1 MSKLTKLTISIFAVW
16 LIIVAVATSL
26 TFVTAS
32 IKVTDD
38 VDLMVQAA
46 TLASKCQQA
55 IKQEKAN
62 RGIDTYPLLDT
73 LDTGMLGIPS
83 VWQYLDYY
91 QDGTFEHYEQTFEPL
106 LAITTTD
113 GDLFSKR
120 TSCDPN
126 WAALMISLY
135 RRAGLKAGDQVGMTF
150 SGSFPAMNIAALV
163 SAQVYGLKVC
173 AMSGIGASYCG
184 ANDPR
189 FTFVEMV
196 NLLCEQ
202 GLLTHG
208 IDYLSWGGEDDVLD
222 NRYARDPNAKPH
234 LQRIKDQVIAPYE
247 ANSSFIYQSNFDDN
261 VDLRISYLSQDLP
274 KIKMFVNVGGSM
286 AGLGTGF
293 SSFNRTGYFKGG
305 KVYSPNR
312 RSHNQGLLQYYKES
326 GLPVVN
332 MINFHQLA
340 TTYNVPYADDE
351 MVVAP
356 QIGLTEYNVQQGYYS
371 FYYQTAYNPVYAV
384 IALALSCCLAV
395 LYALARKKYGPTT
408 QRQSR
413 NHLLNQR

>member
-1 MSKLTKLTISIFAVW
+1 MSKLTKLTISILAVW

-91 QDGTFEHYEQTFEPL
+91 QDGTFEQYEQTYEPL

-202 GLLTHG
+202 GLLTHR
-208 IDYLSWGGEDDVLD
+208 IDYVSLGGEDDVLD
-222 NRYARDPNAKPH
+222 NRYANTEEGEQH
-234 LQRIKDQVIAPYE
+234 INSITQVIQDSTAK
-247 ANSSFIYQSNFDDN
+247 FIYQPDFNAN
-261 VDLRISYLSQDLP
+261 VEMRIDYFAQDLP
-274 KIKMFVNVGGSM
+274 QMKLFVNVGGSM
-286 AGLGTGF
+286 AGLGTGLQ
-293 SSFNRTGYFKGG
+293 SFNRTGYFKGG
-305 KVYSPNR
+305 KVYSPIR

-340 TTYNVPYADDE
+340 TTYNVPYADDNLA
-351 MVVAP
+351 VAP
-356 QIGLTEYNVQQGYYS
+356 QIGLTDYNVQQGYYS
-371 FYYQTAYNPVYAV
+371 FYYQTAYNPLYAV

-408 QRQSR
+408 QSQRR